1 MSSNCVG
8 RSLVSL
14 QLEINLVLRILVS
27 VEVRIMLAKSFNFET
42 ILIQGG
48 YPEIQ
53 ILWLM
58 TKAWNCGI
66 NLFRYDIRILEGKYI
81 ILKNQGKEKNKK
93 CVV

>member
-1 MSSNCVG
+1 MSSNCAG

-14 QLEINLVLRILVS
+14 QLEINLVVRILVS
-27 VEVRIMLAKSFNFET
+27 VEVRIT
-42 ILIQGG
+42 ILIQGC

-66 NLFRYDIRILEGKYI
+66 NLFRYDLHVLEGKYI
-81 ILKNQGKEKNKK
+81 ILKKQGKEKNKK
-93 CVV
+93 CVA

>member
-14 QLEINLVLRILVS
+14 QLEINLVVRILVS

-66 NLFRYDIRILEGKYI
+66 NLFRYDICVLEGKYI
-81 ILKNQGKEKNKK
+81 KVKK
-93 CVV
+93 KTRSA